1 MARVRAAKG
10 EGSVFRLASGKYR
23 ASLPMPP
30 QEGIK
35 RPRKEAIF
43 DTEKSA
49 NDALRK
55 MRKMRDGG
63 GLDVPA
69 AALTVGEWLTFWLD
83 HIASERVRGATLD
96 GYRSK
101 VALYVTPVLGRTRI
115 RTLTPEHLERV
126 YAGMRDRGLSEA
138 TIHQTHAI
146 VRRALTIAA
155 RRGRID
161 KNPAAE
167 IELRELRPRPHP
179 IHDQDEVLRML
190 GAARTNREAARLHA
204 ALSVG
209 LRQSEAL
216 GLDWSCIHEA
226 ERVPYLVVEQ
236 AVSRVRGRGLVMEE
250 TKNHTSRR
258 AVPLTPAAAAS
269 FALWRGESTGAG
281 LVFPS
286 TTGGMLDP
294 RRDARDWAAA
304 EKRAG
309 LDHRPLHGARG
320 AMVTTL
326 SSRGVP
332 LEVAA
337 QLMGHSTT
345 ETTRRHYLRISDG
358 RAADAVLELGAAQ
371 MRESSSGE

>member
-1 MARVRAAKG
+1 MSRVRAAKG
-10 EGSVFRLASGKYR
+10 EGSVFRLASGRYR
-23 ASLPMPP
+23 ASLPLPP
-30 QEGIK
+30 QSGIK
-35 RPRKEAIF
+35 RPRKEAVF
-43 DTEKSA
+43 DTEKAA

-55 MRKMRDGG
+55 MRKERDGG

-69 AALTVGEWLTFWLD
+69 AALTVDEWLTFWLD

-101 VALYVTPVLGRTRI
+101 VTLYVLPVLGRTRL

-126 YAGMRDRGLSEA
+126 YRGMRDRGLSEA

-146 VRRALTIAA
+146 IRRALTIAA

-167 IELRELRPRPHP
+167 IELRELRPNPHP
-179 IHDQDEVLRML
+179 IHDQDEVMRLL
-190 GAARTNREAARLHA
+190 SVARTNREAARLHA

-216 GLDWSCIHEA
+216 GLDWTAIHEA

-236 AVSRVRGRGLVMEE
+236 AVSRVRGKGLILEE
-250 TKNHTSRR
+250 PKNHTSLR

-269 FALWRGESTGAG
+269 FALWRAESSGTG

-286 TTGGMLDP
+286 VSGGILDP
-294 RRDARDWAAA
+294 RRDARDWEAA
-304 EKRAG
+304 EVRAG

-358 RAADAVLELGAAQ
+358 RTADAVLELGAAQ
-371 MRESSSGE
+371 TKTLPEAR